1 MSSLGAA
8 IMNLIRILIN
18 MGSPSLEEAQ
28 VPMQKKCV
36 CVCVLGGVICR
47 DRRDEETE
55 RIDEGL
61 LVPGG

>member
-28 VPMQKKCV
+28 VPTRKKFV
-36 CVCVLGGVICR
+36 CVKGGGGVICR
-47 DRRDEETE
+47 DRRGEETVQ
-55 RIDEGL
+55 IDEG
-61 LVPGG
+61 

>member
-28 VPMQKKCV
+28 VPTRKKFV
-36 CVCVLGGVICR
+36 CVKGGGVICR
-47 DRRDEETE
+47 DRRGEETVQ
-55 RIDEGL
+55 IDEG
-61 LVPGG
+61 